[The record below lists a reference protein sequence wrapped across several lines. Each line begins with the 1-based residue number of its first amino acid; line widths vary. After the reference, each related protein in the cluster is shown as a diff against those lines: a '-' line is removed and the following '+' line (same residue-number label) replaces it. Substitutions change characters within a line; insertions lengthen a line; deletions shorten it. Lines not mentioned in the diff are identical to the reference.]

1 MIRFAHIGFLYLLAL
16 IPLLTVVLVYFL
28 IWRKR
33 SLERFGEFTII
44 RKLIPEFSTGRLILK
59 FMLLMIAYA
68 CVVLA
73 LADPQTGSKMEKV
86 QRKGIDVMIALDVS
100 NSMLAED
107 IRPSRLE
114 RAKQAISKLVD
125 RLDGDR
131 IGIIVFAGKAY
142 NQLPITSDYGA
153 AKLLLSAINPNIVPV
168 QGTAIADAVELAVNS
183 FGQSKN
189 NKAIIVISDGE
200 DHQGGVLEQTEAA
213 AKNGIVVYTVGMGST
228 DGAPIPVYNGTV
240 QTGYKKDRDGT
251 TIITHL
257 DESLLQQI
265 ASVGKGMYVRANNS
279 EEGWQKVFDDLNKI
293 QKTDLESREFSDYED
308 RFQYFIGFAL
318 LFLIFELFVFDKKNQ
333 WYSRFKP
340 FGRENQKGK

>member
-1 MIRFAHIGFLYLLAL
+1 MFRFANISFLYLLAL
-16 IPLLTVVLVYFL
+16 IPVFTVLLVLFL
-28 IWRKR
+28 VWRKKA
-33 SLERFGEFTII
+33 LNRFGEFHLIH
-44 RKLIPEFSTGRLILK
+44 RLIPEFSTGRLVFK
-59 FMLLMIAYA
+59 FILLMIAFA
-68 CVVLA
+68 FLVLA

-86 QRKGIDVMIALDVS
+86 QRKGIDIMIALDVS

-114 RAKQAISKLVD
+114 RAKQSISKLID

-142 NQLPITSDYGA
+142 NQLPITTDYGA
-153 AKLLLSAINPNIVPV
+153 AKMFLSAINTNIVPV
-168 QGTAIADAVELAVNS
+168 QGTAIADAVDMATNS
-183 FGQSKN
+183 FGQSTH

-200 DHQGGVLEQTEAA
+200 DHQGDVLEKTEVA
-213 AKNGIVVYTVGMGST
+213 AKKGIVVYTVGMGIPE
-228 DGAPIPVYNGTV
+228 GGPIPVYNGEIR
-240 QTGYKKDRDGT
+240 TGYKKDRYGS

-257 DESLLQQI
+257 DESLLQRI

-293 QKTDLESREFSDYED
+293 QKSELESRQFSDYED
-308 RFQYFIGFAL
+308 RFQYFIGFSL

-333 WYSRFKP
+333 WFSRFKP
-340 FGRENQKGK
+340 FGN

>member
-1 MIRFAHIGFLYLLAL
+1 MLRFANLSFLYLLAL
-16 IPLLTVVLVYFL
+16 IPVFTALLVMFLV
-28 IWRKR
+28 WRKKAL
-33 SLERFGEFTII
+33 SRFGEFQLIH
-44 RKLIPEFSTGRLILK
+44 RLIPEFSTGRLIFK
-59 FMLLMIAYA
+59 FVLMMIAFA
-68 CVVLA
+68 FLVLA

-86 QRKGIDVMIALDVS
+86 QRNGIDVMIALDVS

-114 RAKQAISKLVD
+114 RAKQAISKLID

-142 NQLPITSDYGA
+142 NQLPVTTDYGA
-153 AKLLLSAINPNIVPV
+153 AKMFLSAINTNIVPV
-168 QGTAIADAVELAVNS
+168 QGTAIADAIDMATGA
-183 FGQSKN
+183 FGQSTH

-200 DHQGGVLEQTEAA
+200 DHQGDVLEKAEIA
-213 AKNGIVVYTVGMGST
+213 AKKGIVIYTVGMGIPE
-228 DGAPIPVYNGTV
+228 GGPIPVYTGDV
-240 QTGYKKDRDGT
+240 RTGYKKDRYGT

-293 QKTDLESREFSDYED
+293 QKSELESRQFSDYED
-308 RFQYFIGFAL
+308 RFQYFIGFCI

-333 WYSRFKP
+333 WFSRFKP
-340 FGRENQKGK
+340 FK

>member
-1 MIRFAHIGFLYLLAL
+1 MVLLVLFL
-16 IPLLTVVLVYFL
+16 V
-28 IWRKR
+28 WRKKA
-33 SLERFGEFTII
+33 LNRFGEFHLIH
-44 RKLIPEFSTGRLILK
+44 RLIPEFSTGRLVFK
-59 FMLLMIAYA
+59 FVLLMIAFTFL
-68 CVVLA
+68 VLA

-114 RAKQAISKLVD
+114 RAKQSISKLID

-142 NQLPITSDYGA
+142 NQLPITTDYGA
-153 AKLLLSAINPNIVPV
+153 AKMFLSAINTNIVPV
-168 QGTAIADAVELAVNS
+168 QGTAIADAVDMATNS
-183 FGQSKN
+183 FGQSTH

-200 DHQGGVLEQTEAA
+200 DHQGDVLEKTEVA
-213 AKNGIVVYTVGMGST
+213 AKKGIVMYTVGMGIPE
-228 DGAPIPVYNGTV
+228 GGPIPVYNGEIR
-240 QTGYKKDRDGT
+240 TGYKKDRYGS

-257 DESLLQQI
+257 DESLLQRI

-293 QKTDLESREFSDYED
+293 QKSELESRQFSDYED
-308 RFQYFIGFAL
+308 RFQYFIGFSL

-333 WYSRFKP
+333 WFSRFKP
-340 FGRENQKGK
+340 F

>member
-1 MIRFAHIGFLYLLAL
+1 MFRFANISFLYLLAL
-16 IPLLTVVLVYFL
+16 IPVFMVLLVLFL
-28 IWRKR
+28 VWRKKA
-33 SLERFGEFTII
+33 LNRFGEFHLIH
-44 RKLIPEFSTGRLILK
+44 RLIPEFSTGRLVFK
-59 FMLLMIAYA
+59 FVLLMIAFTFL
-68 CVVLA
+68 VLA

-114 RAKQAISKLVD
+114 RAKQSISKLID

-142 NQLPITSDYGA
+142 NQLPITTDYGA
-153 AKLLLSAINPNIVPV
+153 AKMFLSAINTNIVPV
-168 QGTAIADAVELAVNS
+168 QGTAIADAVDMATNS
-183 FGQSKN
+183 FGQSTH

-200 DHQGGVLEQTEAA
+200 DHQGDVLEKTEVA
-213 AKNGIVVYTVGMGST
+213 AKKGIVMYTVGMGIPE
-228 DGAPIPVYNGTV
+228 GGPIPVYNGEIR
-240 QTGYKKDRDGT
+240 TGYKKDRYGS

-257 DESLLQQI
+257 DESLLQRI

-293 QKTDLESREFSDYED
+293 QKSELESRQFSDYED
-308 RFQYFIGFAL
+308 RFQYFIGFSL

-333 WYSRFKP
+333 WFSRFKP
-340 FGRENQKGK
+340 F

>member
-1 MIRFAHIGFLYLLAL
+1 MFRFANISFLYLLAL
-16 IPLLTVVLVYFL
+16 IPVFTVLLVLFL
-28 IWRKR
+28 VWRKKA
-33 SLERFGEFTII
+33 LNRFGEFHLIH
-44 RKLIPEFSTGRLILK
+44 RLIPEFSTGRLVFK
-59 FMLLMIAYA
+59 FVLLMIAFTFL
-68 CVVLA
+68 VLA

-86 QRKGIDVMIALDVS
+86 QRKGIDIMIALDVS

-114 RAKQAISKLVD
+114 RAKQSISKLID

-142 NQLPITSDYGA
+142 NQLPITTDYGA
-153 AKLLLSAINPNIVPV
+153 AKMFLSAINTNIVPV
-168 QGTAIADAVELAVNS
+168 QGTAIADAVDMATNS
-183 FGQSKN
+183 FGQSTH

-200 DHQGGVLEQTEAA
+200 DHQGDVLEKTEVA
-213 AKNGIVVYTVGMGST
+213 AKKGIVVYTVGMGIPE
-228 DGAPIPVYNGTV
+228 GGPIPVYNGEIR
-240 QTGYKKDRDGT
+240 TGYKKDRYGS

-257 DESLLQQI
+257 DESLLQRI

-293 QKTDLESREFSDYED
+293 QKSELESRQFSDYED
-308 RFQYFIGFAL
+308 RFQYFIGFSL

-333 WYSRFKP
+333 WFSRFKP
-340 FGRENQKGK
+340 F

>member
-1 MIRFAHIGFLYLLAL
+1 
-16 IPLLTVVLVYFL
+16 
-28 IWRKR
+28 
-33 SLERFGEFTII
+33 
-44 RKLIPEFSTGRLILK
+44 
-59 FMLLMIAYA
+59 MIAFA
-68 CVVLA
+68 FLVLA

-114 RAKQAISKLVD
+114 RAKQSISKLID
-125 RLDGDR
+125 RLDEDR

-142 NQLPITSDYGA
+142 NQLPITTDYGA
-153 AKLLLSAINPNIVPV
+153 AKMFLSAINTNIVPV
-168 QGTAIADAVELAVNS
+168 QGTAIADAIDMATNS
-183 FGQSKN
+183 FGQSTH

-200 DHQGGVLEQTEAA
+200 DHQGDVLEKTEVA
-213 AKNGIVVYTVGMGST
+213 AKKGIVVYTVGMGIPE
-228 DGAPIPVYNGTV
+228 GGPIPVYNGEIR
-240 QTGYKKDRDGT
+240 TGYKKDRYGS

-257 DESLLQQI
+257 DESLLQRI

-293 QKTDLESREFSDYED
+293 QKSELESKQFSDYED
-308 RFQYFIGFAL
+308 RFQYFIGFSL

-333 WYSRFKP
+333 WFSRFKP
-340 FGRENQKGK
+340 F